1 MLLYYFTMNCWKRIF
16 AWLVAIVWL
25 NFSLPTSVAAQTIV
39 SDDFSGGLEKW
50 QVVSGPTSIWQIE
63 DGILKSHIAS
73 AFTRG
78 MLVIKD
84 QYWPVELSG
93 YQVDFDI
100 RPMQGTDKN
109 VLFAY
114 ESPSDWYEFHL
125 YGSGNEVIKVRNG
138 QVVWQQRADL
148 NNLTAGIWHHL
159 TLRLAEGQIV
169 IFHNDREIFNFLD
182 PLYEGSYYKPGFRVT
197 TGAAAPTEVHFDN
210 FEAKFITDP
219 EIDLPVP
226 LLKQTDPLWGH
237 HEYDTASAWANDITI
252 AAWGCALTSAAMILQ
267 YHGFVEMPDG
277 SLLNPGSLNQW
288 LKSQPDGYIGG
299 GLVNWLAIT
308 RLVQTLAQASGQY
321 ALEYQKHLVDLDEI
335 KANIQ
340 NLQPVILEIPG
351 HFLVGSGIDENQELL
366 IKDPAYNFNHFSQ
379 HQAQNKELLSYR
391 TFTPSYTD
399 LSYILVVHPLNT
411 AVSFFHDGEQ
421 IPAITTAE
429 YLEEFEGGHS
439 SSPAFLLTEFAK
451 PEFATYELQFSSETY
466 ESNVFTIYAYNQQ
479 GQVEWQEVE
488 IFSGPTAN
496 IVNLNLSE
504 NFTHQQQYNFAKL
517 GTDLHEMVL
526 AGDLKYW
533 WLYFQLAELAEYAAA
548 ANNTD
553 QLRYLT
559 LFNGLLDFHQ
569 PHFSIAAFDYLL
581 DKLQILESLLQENEV

>member
-1 MLLYYFTMNCWKRIF
+1 MNFRKRIF
-16 AWLVAIVWL
+16 AWLVTALWL
-25 NFSLPTSVAAQTIV
+25 NFSLATTATAQTII

-50 QVVSGPTSIWQIE
+50 EVVSGPESIWQIE
-63 DGILKSHIAS
+63 DGILKSRITA

-84 QYWPVELSG
+84 EYWPAELNG

-109 VLFAY
+109 ILFAY

-138 QVVWQQRADL
+138 QVVWQHRADL
-148 NNLTAGIWHHL
+148 NNLTAEVWHHI

-169 IFHNDREIFNFLD
+169 IFHNDTEIFNFLD

-210 FEAKFITDP
+210 FEAKFITNP
-219 EIDLPVP
+219 EVELPVP
-226 LLKQTDPLWGH
+226 LLKQTDPLWGN
-237 HEYDTASAWANDITI
+237 HEYDTASAWANNITI

-288 LKSQPDGYIGG
+288 LKNQPDGYIGG
-299 GLVNWLAIT
+299 GLVNWLALT

-321 ALEYQKHLVDLDEI
+321 ALEYRKHLVDLDNI

-351 HFLVGSGIDENQELL
+351 HFLVGSGIAENQDLL

-379 HQAQNKELLSYR
+379 HQAQNQELLSYR

-399 LSYILVVHPLNT
+399 LSYVLVVHPLNT
-411 AVSFFHDGEQ
+411 AVNFLHNGEP
-421 IPAITTAE
+421 IPTTTTAE
-429 YLEEFEGGHS
+429 YLAEFGGDHS
-439 SSPAFLLTEFAK
+439 SSPAFLLTELAK
-451 PEFATYELQFSSETY
+451 PEFATYELQFSSESYGKNTL
-466 ESNVFTIYAYNQQ
+466 TIYAYNQQ
-479 GQVEWQEVE
+479 GQVELQELE
-488 IFSGPTAN
+488 IFSGPSAN
-496 IVNLNLSE
+496 TTQLNLSE
-504 NFTHQQQYNFAKL
+504 NFTYQQQYNFEKL
-517 GTDLHEMVL
+517 ATDLHEMVL
-526 AGDLKYW
+526 VGELEYW
-533 WLYFQLAELAEYAAA
+533 WVYFQLAELTEHAAVSNSA
-548 ANNTD
+548 D
-553 QLRYLT
+553 QLRYMT
-559 LFNGLLDFHQ
+559 LFAGLLDFYQ
-569 PHFSIAAFDYLL
+569 PHFSTAAFNYLL